1 MTRIL
6 PLLVF
11 TLLIAAF
18 AFWLVG
24 QKKTS
29 TAGQQT
35 PPPEEIVKIENT
47 NLAIGDDGT
56 IRGSDKNLPQI
67 FMPQNTAYS
76 EGVKLDEPHI
86 LGALSIVK
94 LLAKSDF
101 LPTSIRF
108 TSDTDLA
115 VYNQQGQIALF
126 STQKQ
131 PQTQVDSLQQ
141 VLAKAKINATKI
153 AKIDLRFN
161 LPVVSTTNGQ
171 R

>member
-1 MTRIL
+1 MAKIL
-6 PLLVF
+6 PILVF
-11 TLLIAAF
+11 AVLIAVSI
-18 AFWLVG
+18 FWFVSHS
-24 QKKTS
+24 KS
-29 TAGQQT
+29 TRPLDET

-47 NLAIGDDGT
+47 NLAIAVDGT
-56 IRGSDKNLPQI
+56 ISGSDKNLPQI

-141 VLAKAKINATKI
+141 VLAKAKIDASKI